1 MTTFS
6 IPQKLSLALAGATL
20 ATLATAHASQALTLV
35 TDRTALDANETLDW
49 SVLGPQFTSV
59 DSPLTAPASGG
70 TQVTGSLP
78 SGSFQRRDQSSSW
91 SGNFA
96 SGEALLWNLGNGPMQ
111 FSFSNAL
118 RGGGAQIQNN
128 FFGPFTAVIEA
139 FNSGGTSLGSVTR
152 AGDSTGAGDGSAIFI
167 GLLSD
172 QADIARIT
180 FNVNGSNSFAI
191 NNLSLNTTA
200 TAIPTPALLP
210 GLIGLGVAALRKR
223 KAEAVE
229 QANEA

>member
-35 TDRTALDANETLDW
+35 TDRTALGANETLDW
-49 SVLGPQFTSV
+49 SVLGPQSTSV
-59 DSPLTAPASGG
+59 ASPFPVPASGG

-78 SGSFQRRDQSSSW
+78 SGSFQRIDQGNNW

-96 SGEALLWNLGNGPMQ
+96 SGEPLLWNSGNGSMQ

-118 RGGGAQIQNN
+118 RGGGAQIQSNSY
-128 FFGPFTAVIEA
+128 GSFTAVIEA
-139 FNSGGTSLGSVTR
+139 FNSGGTSLGSFIR
-152 AGDSTGAGDGSAIFI
+152 AGDSTGAADGSAIFI
-167 GLLSD
+167 GVLSD
-172 QADIARIT
+172 QADIAKIT
-180 FNVNGSNSFAI
+180 FSLSGASDFAI
-191 NNLSLNTTA
+191 NKLSLNITA

-223 KAEAVE
+223 KAEAAE